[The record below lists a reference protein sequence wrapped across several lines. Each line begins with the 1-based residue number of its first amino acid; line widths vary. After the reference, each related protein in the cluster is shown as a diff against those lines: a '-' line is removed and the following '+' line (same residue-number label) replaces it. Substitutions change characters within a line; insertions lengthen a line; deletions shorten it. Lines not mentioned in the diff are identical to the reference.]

1 MIKFSLAVLANRM
14 TSCDYIGLV
23 HNMSCDW
30 SLIGSFLE
38 PIRINHVIQNIIMVI
53 IFEYI
58 IYIEFGYIEIIMSCH
73 QDGGRSQGDTGHS
86 MPLARRRGGFNFDV

>member
-1 MIKFSLAVLANRM
+1 
-14 TSCDYIGLV
+14 
-23 HNMSCDW
+23 MSCDW

-58 IYIEFGYIEIIMSCH
+58 IYIEFGYIEIIMYNIYIQYCNTIFSYILLI
-73 QDGGRSQGDTGHS
+73 
-86 MPLARRRGGFNFDV
+86 LAAPSVCPELYS

>member
-30 SLIGSFLE
+30 SLIGSILE
-38 PIRINHVIQNIIMVI
+38 PIRISHVIQNIIMVI

-58 IYIEFGYIEIIMSCH
+58 IYIEFGYIEIIMYSIH
-73 QDGGRSQGDTGHS
+73 IQYNNTIFSYILLISRK
-86 MPLARRRGGFNFDV
+86 LY